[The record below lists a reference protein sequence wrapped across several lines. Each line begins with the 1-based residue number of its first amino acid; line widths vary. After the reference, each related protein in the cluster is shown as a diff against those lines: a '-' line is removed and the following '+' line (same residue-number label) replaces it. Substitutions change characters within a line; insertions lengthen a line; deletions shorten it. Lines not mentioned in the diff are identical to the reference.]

1 MRARTDAMRPNTSP
15 QRPLAQLAD
24 LLLVQLSNWRWAW
37 RPMVIVGMIAPVTSM
52 LALATFTDD
61 PALRTHIMVGTLMLG
76 LLFQNQN
83 QVAGNFSFMK
93 ENGMLDFFAAQ
104 PVNRALL
111 ALATVG
117 AFFLLSLPAL
127 VATVAVGAIALG
139 IGLSPSPLLIVVV
152 PLCVV
157 PAAGIGALI
166 GSLARSPAESTS
178 IGLMVTFLMTG
189 CGPVLIPTD
198 RRAPGL

>member
-1 MRARTDAMRPNTSP
+1 
-15 QRPLAQLAD
+15 
-24 LLLVQLSNWRWAW
+24 
-37 RPMVIVGMIAPVTSM
+37 
-52 LALATFTDD
+52 FTDD

-166 GSLARSPAESTS
+166 GSLARSPAEST
-178 IGLMVTFLMTG
+178 
-189 CGPVLIPTD
+189 
-198 RRAPGL
+198 